1 MAEKKKVY
9 VETSVISNLTA
20 RPSRNVIDLGHQ
32 VATCEWWDSC
42 QGEFELYSSAVVDR
56 EASKGDAA
64 AASLRREAIAKTK
77 ILLVTDEAIRLAEL
91 LLQETAVPRTSFD
104 DALHIAVAAINKMDF
119 LVTWNCKH
127 IANAVTMPKIYKVC
141 QSAGHTCPL
150 ICTPE
155 QMKGE

>member
-20 RPSRNVIDLGHQ
+20 RPSRNVIDAGHQ
-32 VATCEWWDSC
+32 VATCEWWESC
-42 QGEFELYSSAVVDR
+42 QGKLELYSSPVVGR
-56 EASKGDAA
+56 EAAKGDANA
-64 AASLRREAIAKTK
+64 AALRMAILAKTMT
-77 ILLVTDEAIRLAEL
+77 LPVSDAAIDLAERL
-91 LLQETAVPRTSFD
+91 LDETAVPRTSFD
-104 DALHIAVAAINKMDF
+104 DALHIAVAVINKMDF

-127 IANAVTMPKIYKVC
+127 IANAVTMPKIYRVC
-141 QSAGHTCPL
+141 RDAGYACPL

>member
-1 MAEKKKVY
+1 MDEKKKVY

-42 QGEFELYSSAVVDR
+42 RDEVELFSSAVVDR
-56 EASKGDAA
+56 EASKGDTDAA
-64 AASLRREAIAKTK
+64 ALRMDVVSKTK
-77 ILLVTDEAIRLAEL
+77 TLPGTEESIRLAEL
-91 LLQETAVPRTSFD
+91 LLHETAVPKTSFD

-141 QSAGHTCPL
+141 QDAGYSCPL

-155 QMKGE
+155 QMKGV